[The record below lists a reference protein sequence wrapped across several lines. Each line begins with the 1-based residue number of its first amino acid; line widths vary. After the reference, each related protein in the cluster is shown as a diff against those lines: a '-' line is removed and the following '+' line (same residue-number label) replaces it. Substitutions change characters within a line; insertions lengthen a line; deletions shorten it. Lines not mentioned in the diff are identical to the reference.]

1 MYMMYDMVVKFSFE
15 RKLCDGFWFL
25 LNEIIY
31 IYKFSLINFYWEP
44 VEMKKFDC
52 VVPKNGQ
59 KIVVYRKWL
68 KPNYLSLYLSLTFE
82 LWMDCIHNAAINNAT
97 NVATEVTPWTLNINE
112 KYFTLF
118 VLVVAYWNAY
128 WMKSQKV

>member
-44 VEMKKFDC
+44 VEMKNK
-52 VVPKNGQ
+52 
-59 KIVVYRKWL
+59 
-68 KPNYLSLYLSLTFE
+68 LSDMNIKLLTKLNSF
-82 LWMDCIHNAAINNAT
+82 ISNA
-97 NVATEVTPWTLNINE
+97 
-112 KYFTLF
+112 
-118 VLVVAYWNAY
+118 
-128 WMKSQKV
+128 